1 MPNYVYEIELQP
13 CNHKRKMVTLRANF
27 MAVTHLD
34 LSNVDLENMYQ
45 KSAKLYDFMVMEN

>member
-1 MPNYVYEIELQP
+1 
-13 CNHKRKMVTLRANF
+13 MVTLRAIF
-27 MAVTHLD
+27 MAIAHFD